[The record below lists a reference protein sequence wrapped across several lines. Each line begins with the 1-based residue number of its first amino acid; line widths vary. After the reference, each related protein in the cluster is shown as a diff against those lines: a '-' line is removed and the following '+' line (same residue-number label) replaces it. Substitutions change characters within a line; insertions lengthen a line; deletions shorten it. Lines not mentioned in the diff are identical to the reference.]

1 MRTPAGPKP
10 VARYLAERQ
19 TARYILVV
27 ELFMCMELA
36 LADTIIRALPVTTSG
51 ATQQSTDS
59 VVLESVTKHFRHRP
73 AFFNWISREQSG
85 ETHALKEVTLH
96 VERGKVLVLLGPNG
110 SGKTTTLKLISSM
123 LLPDSG
129 RVLVEGADTSSQAAK
144 ARKHVGFAVANERSF
159 FPRLSARE
167 NLDFFATL
175 EDVPR
180 KLRPERIEALLEQTG
195 LIDAA
200 HMLAMKFS
208 SGMYQRLGIARALIK
223 QPAVIL
229 LDEPTRSLDPAA
241 TSRLWDLGRGLAAQ
255 GATVILATHNFQE
268 AAAVG
273 DFVAVLRCG
282 QLVAYRRIGK
292 AYTEEL
298 RSLYFSAFQSHV
310 RAPVSRSR

>member
-1 MRTPAGPKP
+1 M
-10 VARYLAERQ
+10 
-19 TARYILVV
+19 
-27 ELFMCMELA
+27 
-36 LADTIIRALPVTTSG
+36 
-51 ATQQSTDS
+51 
-59 VVLESVTKHFRHRP
+59 
-73 AFFNWISREQSG
+73 
-85 ETHALKEVTLH
+85 
-96 VERGKVLVLLGPNG
+96 
-110 SGKTTTLKLISSM
+110 
-123 LLPDSG
+123 
-129 RVLVEGADTSSQAAK
+129 
-144 ARKHVGFAVANERSF
+144 GFAVANERSF

-298 RSLYFSAFQSHV
+298 RSLYFQTTGEPDAEQMARSHG
-310 RAPVSRSR
+310 